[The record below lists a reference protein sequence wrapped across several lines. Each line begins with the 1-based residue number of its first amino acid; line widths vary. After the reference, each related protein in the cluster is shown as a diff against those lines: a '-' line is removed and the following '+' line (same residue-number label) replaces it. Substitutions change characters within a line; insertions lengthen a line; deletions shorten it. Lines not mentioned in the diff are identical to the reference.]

1 MIDPIPLM
9 LLLVGAGVVLL
20 VGELLLPT
28 HGILGIAGLAALLGA
43 VAVCFYINRWVG
55 LGVFVVALLASP
67 FVWTFMISVWTKT
80 PIGKRVVLTPIE
92 AQRPVVT
99 LRLGDVGT
107 AVTEL
112 RPMGECEFASDR
124 FESLS
129 ERGIIPAGT
138 QVKIVAMR
146 DGKAIVRRAQ
156 AEETRL

>member
-1 MIDPIPLM
+1 
-9 LLLVGAGVVLL
+9 
-20 VGELLLPT
+20 
-28 HGILGIAGLAALLGA
+28 
-43 VAVCFYINRWVG
+43 
-55 LGVFVVALLASP
+55 
-67 FVWTFMISVWTKT
+67 MISVWTKT

-112 RPMGECEFASDR
+112 RPMGECEFGGDR

-146 DGKAIVRRAQ
+146 DGKAVVRRAQ
-156 AEETRL
+156 VEETRL